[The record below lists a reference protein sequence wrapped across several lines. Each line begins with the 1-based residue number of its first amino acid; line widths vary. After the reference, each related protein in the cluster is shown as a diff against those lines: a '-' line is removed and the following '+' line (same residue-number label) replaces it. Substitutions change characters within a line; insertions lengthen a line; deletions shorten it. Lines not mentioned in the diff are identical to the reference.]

1 MHCLYIRQAAL
12 GNSQANLHCSG
23 LHCLYIRQAALGN
36 SQANLHCPRLHCLYI
51 RQAALGNSQV
61 NLHCS
66 RLHCLFIKQAAL
78 GNSQVNLHCPRLH
91 CLCRDRPTRQARGC
105 RHGQLRPAKLRHLSQ
120 TGHHNHHLLHFI
132 GVKTACH
139 CCPQGGM
146 SPNRRLPTCAVMR
159 HHWPACRAVV
169 VFPRR
174 PLPLPL

>member
-1 MHCLYIRQAAL
+1 MHCSGLHCLFIKQAAL

-23 LHCLYIRQAALGN
+23 LHCLF
-36 SQANLHCPRLHCLYI
+36 I

-66 RLHCLFIKQAAL
+66 RLHCL
-78 GNSQVNLHCPRLH
+78 
-91 CLCRDRPTRQARGC
+91 CRDSPTRQARGC

-159 HHWPACRAVV
+159 LIGRHAGPLSFSPAGRFRCHYKKCIFAKRQSSNRTGQMLKLKGRCTCR
-169 VFPRR
+169 
-174 PLPLPL
+174 